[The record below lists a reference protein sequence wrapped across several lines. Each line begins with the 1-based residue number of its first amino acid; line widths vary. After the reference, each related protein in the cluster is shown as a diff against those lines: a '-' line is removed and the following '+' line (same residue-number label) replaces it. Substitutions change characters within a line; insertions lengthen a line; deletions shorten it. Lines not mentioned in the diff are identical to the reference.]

1 VAVAAVV
8 LMELLV
14 QQAEQVARAAA
25 ATAAIEGLAQ
35 RLRLAQPTEAAAV
48 GVQVGPV
55 KIALLAAPASSLFR
69 IKRQQAEFLA
79 LPLHLNGLAQQV

>member
-1 VAVAAVV
+1 VAAVV

>member
-1 VAVAAVV
+1 
-8 LMELLV
+8 MELLV